1 MRAQV
6 LAAGQLHVPL
16 GGPTRRADALQPGAR
31 AEVQPAPEHAV
42 GPVPADSG
50 LPPLQDFGIFLYIR
64 DGAPDLALQ
73 FAGIVR
79 DTNFALDAPQSRTV
93 Q

>member
-1 MRAQV
+1 M
-6 LAAGQLHVPL
+6 
-16 GGPTRRADALQPGAR
+16 ALVVEGSR
-31 AEVQPAPEHAV
+31 DRI
-42 GPVPADSG
+42 PVPASSG
-50 LPPLQDFGIFLYIR
+50 LPPLPDFGIFLYIR

-79 DTNFALDAPQSRTV
+79 DTNFAPETRKPRAV

>member
-16 GGPTRRADALQPGAR
+16 GGPTRRADAVQPGAR

-42 GPVPADSG
+42 GSVHEDARAAAGQQSGHGSSAAALLGLACRLRLPSALVFAPA
-50 LPPLQDFGIFLYIR
+50 
-64 DGAPDLALQ
+64 ACA
-73 FAGIVR
+73 
-79 DTNFALDAPQSRTV
+79 
-93 Q
+93 